1 MLVMTFMHG
10 RKFLNEVKLHMN
22 NILLNVLVSV
32 NDLIFTKNGFSD
44 GKNKTLD
51 ES

>member
-1 MLVMTFMHG
+1 MRG
-10 RKFLNEVKLHMN
+10 RKFLNEIKLHMN
-22 NILLNVLVSV
+22 NILLNVLVPV
-32 NDLIFTKNGFSD
+32 NDLIFVLMKIKKNGFLD

>member
-1 MLVMTFMHG
+1 MRG
-10 RKFLNEVKLHMN
+10 RKFLNEIKLHMN
-22 NILLNVLVSV
+22 NILLNILVPV
-32 NDLIFTKNGFSD
+32 NDLTFVLMKIKKNGFRN